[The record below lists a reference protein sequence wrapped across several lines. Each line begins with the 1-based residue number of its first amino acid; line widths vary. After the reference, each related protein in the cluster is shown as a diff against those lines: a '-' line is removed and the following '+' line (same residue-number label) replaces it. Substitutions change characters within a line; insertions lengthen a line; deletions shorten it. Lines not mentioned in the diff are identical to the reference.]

1 MFATVA
7 IHSPRI
13 SRMIAGGVV
22 SGLGGLG
29 MVMPGPDPLHAA
41 SIPTTNDRAP
51 KRATSDDMLRN
62 VSIEARWDDAL
73 LRPICRR
80 AIPPMIAQLGD
91 EARVQRTFLDGAEIR
106 FDVAPLPHPGND
118 RCDVAIR

>member
-7 IHSPRI
+7 IHRPRI
-13 SRMIAGGVV
+13 SRMIAGGAV

-51 KRATSDDMLRN
+51 KRATSDGMLPN
-62 VSIEARWDDAL
+62 VSIEARRDDAL
-73 LRPICRR
+73 LRPIGRR

-91 EARVQRTFLDGAEIR
+91 ESPAQRTFLDGA
-106 FDVAPLPHPGND
+106 DVRLDVD
-118 RCDVAIR
+118 RKSVV